1 MNWQKRISLYQKI
14 ESHRDRPLIVYV
26 TSKRSGV
33 WAEMG
38 SDAVP
43 SIIDQ
48 LDKLPAQL
56 PSLDFMIVSVGGDP
70 MAAWRIISLIRQR
83 MGEKGQLSVFI
94 PQSAYSAA
102 TLLAFGA
109 NEIVMHPNGHLGPV
123 DMQITSF
130 GESGLRRYSTED
142 ISAFLEFV
150 REKLKITD
158 QEHLRALFDGTCK
171 EVSTTGIGFMA
182 RSSKL
187 AIDLGER
194 LLALHMKD
202 DDTRSK
208 LRTIVENMSKKFQT
222 HGYPVNRTEALEIGL
237 AVNKKRDIRLEKLMW
252 RLWLDIEQDL
262 KENIPFHPLFVVMNS
277 KEASKL
283 LKPVPQLVV
292 PMVYSSGG
300 HVSTNVDELI
310 KKATPTVEPVD
321 FEYVSAIVE
330 SKRAASAHV
339 TRGKILSCRSPNLV
353 INYSQ
358 VVVSQAWEKVRAAAT
373 KVRKKR

>member
-1 MNWQKRISLYQKI
+1 MSWQKRINIYQRI
-14 ESHRDRPLIVYV
+14 ESHRKRPLIVYV
-26 TSKRSGV
+26 TSKRYGA

-38 SDAVP
+38 SDALP
-43 SIIDQ
+43 SIIEQ
-48 LDKLPAQL
+48 LDALSVELPA
-56 PSLDFMIVSVGGDP
+56 LDFMIVSIGGDP
-70 MAAWRIISLIRQR
+70 MTAWRIMSLIRAR
-83 MGEKGQLSVFI
+83 LTKEGAVSVLI

-123 DMQITSF
+123 DMQITSW
-130 GESGLRRYSTED
+130 GESGPRRYSTED

-158 QEHLRALFDGTCK
+158 QEHLRVLFEGTCK
-171 EVSTTGIGFMA
+171 EVGTTGIGFMA

-208 LRTIVENMSKKFQT
+208 LRTIVENMSRKFQT

-237 AVNKKRDIRLEKLMW
+237 PVNKERDLDLEKMMW
-252 RLWLDIEQDL
+252 EVWLDIEEDL
-262 KENIPFHPLFVVMNS
+262 KENIQFHPLFELLNS
-277 KEASKL
+277 NEAKKL
-283 LKPVPQLVV
+283 LSPVPQLLV

-300 HVSTNVDELI
+300 HVSTNVDDLI
-310 KKATPTVEPVD
+310 QKSKPVKPVD

-330 SKRAASAHV
+330 SSRAASQHI

-358 VVVSQAWEKVRAAAT
+358 VAVSQAWEKVRTTAT